1 MPAHLRLRTSLF
13 GTVALACA
21 TLLACQAVR
30 LHAQTAT
37 PGTQTSPVLNNPT
50 QPEVQPSLD
59 EDRDPIPSPD
69 VEVQPKEA
77 ANPSPSTPA
86 ASGQIREKKQGV
98 YTMNVDVD
106 EVLLNCAVVDEKGHP
121 VMNLGRQNFRIWED
135 GTPQTLTSFQHQD
148 LPVSM
153 GILIDNSGSM
163 RDKRGAVNDAAM
175 RLLQDSNRQDSA
187 FVVNFNDHAY
197 LDQGFTTDLVA
208 LHRGIDHFDSHGT
221 TAMYDA
227 VAASADELAHH
238 AKQTRQVLL
247 IITDGADN
255 ASHLSLQDA
264 IRRVQSLG
272 GPVVYTIGLLYDDDP
287 KEYQKAHD
295 DLETLS
301 ADTGGLAYFPRSIDE
316 VDRIAYEVARDIRNQ
331 YVVGYHSTKPASLG
345 GFRRVHVEAEARG
358 YKQLTVRT
366 RSGYYAHPGQRNQ
379 MTGSP
384 AVPQGHAE
392 NRQPQ
397 Q

>member
-1 MPAHLRLRTSLF
+1 M
-13 GTVALACA
+13 
-21 TLLACQAVR
+21 
-30 LHAQTAT
+30 
-37 PGTQTSPVLNNPT
+37 NNPT
-50 QPEVQPSLD
+50 QPEVQPSLE

-69 VEVQPKEA
+69 VEVQPKET
-77 ANPSPSTPA
+77 ANSSSSAPA

-106 EVLLNCAVVDEKGHP
+106 EVLMSCAVVDEKGHP

-135 GTPQTLTSFQHQD
+135 GVPQTLTSFQHQD

-208 LHRGIDHFDSHGT
+208 LNRGINHFDSHGT

-238 AKQTRQVLL
+238 AKETRQVLL

-264 IRRVQSLG
+264 VRRVQGLA

-316 VDRIAYEVARDIRNQ
+316 VGRIASEVARDIRNQ
-331 YVVGYHSTKPASLG
+331 YLVGYHSTKPSSLG
-345 GFRRVHVEAEARG
+345 GFRRVHVEAQARG

-366 RSGYYAHPGQRNQ
+366 KSGYYAQPGQRNH
-379 MTGSP
+379 MAGGP
-384 AVPQGHAE
+384 RVPQGQAQ
-392 NRQPQ
+392 NQQPQ
-397 Q
+397 R